1 LQFFQRFSAI
11 HNNNQRA
18 YNKYYKFA
26 VTFKTPYTHK
36 MQGRGLIITFVAALI
51 AVCAYQLLFTFAAY
65 RVENRA
71 DEYAKVHVLA
81 GAADIV
87 VPDGLN
93 PTEKAA
99 FIDSVS
105 RELRVYKNRY
115 LDSIS
120 NEPALDI
127 FITEYNYSQ
136 VKERQISLGLDLQG
150 GMSVVLQVSLEEMIR
165 AMANNSQDPTF
176 LKALENAKKM
186 QASTQENFVILFGKE
201 FEKLDPGAK
210 LAAIFATPENKDKIN
225 FNSTNEQV
233 IAVIK
238 AEADG
243 AVDRTFNIIRSRI
256 DEFGVTQPNINL
268 QEATGRIIVEL
279 PGVDNAERARKLLQ
293 ATAQLEFWEVWDNRE
308 VFNYFVAANDVL
320 AAMLAVNADST
331 AVDSLATDS
340 LGITETATIDSTTTP
355 EDSTALA
362 AADDSSALN
371 NLLDGDTAA
380 TAQSDSLNDEE
391 IKKKFPLFSNGS
403 VLKPATGQDENGQ
416 YTIQE
421 GPMVGYAYAQDRAK
435 VIEYL
440 SMEKVRASF
449 PKNIKFLWS
458 AQPLGTSGN
467 LYGLYAIKTR
477 PNDDKAPLEGDA
489 IIDARQDIDQ
499 NGNPDV
505 DMTMNTEGAKTW
517 RRLTKENIGKS
528 IAVVLDDVVYT
539 APTVQGEIG
548 GGRSQITG
556 NFTMKEA
563 KDLSN
568 IIKAGKLPA
577 PAQIV
582 EEEVVGPSLGKESIN
597 AGMFSLALGFGM
609 VIVFMIFYYT
619 GAGVIANLSLFLN
632 MFFIM
637 GVLASFQASLTLP
650 GMAGIVLTIGMAVDA
665 NVIIFERIR
674 EELARGKGLKLAI
687 SDGFS
692 NSYSAIVD
700 SNITSLITGFILL
713 VIGLGPVKGFATV
726 FVIGL
731 FSSFVTAVLCSQ
743 IFFEWYV
750 KGDRKISFGSS
761 FTSNLFN
768 NFHFKFMEKR
778 KIAYAIS
785 LAVTIAGIA
794 SIAFRGFD
802 LGVDFKGGRTY
813 VVRFDKP
820 VVTEQISASLT
831 KEYGIAPLVRTYGG
845 SNQVKITTA
854 YEIGSDD
861 PAMDSLVEA
870 KLYNGIS
877 QFYTNA
883 PEFEDF
889 KTNYRLSSVKV
900 GPTVAD
906 DIMTSSFWASLLS
919 VIGIFIYLAIRFRR
933 WEFGVGAIV
942 ATGHDV
948 LVILSIFSIFKGLLP
963 FSTEIDQ
970 AFIAAVLTI
979 IGYSV
984 NDTVIVFD
992 RIREYLN
999 LHPTKSLNENVNG
1012 AINTT
1017 LSRTTMTSFTTL
1029 LVVIVLFIFGGEVIR
1044 GFSFALLIGI
1054 VVGTYSSIF
1063 IASPVVVDLM
1073 NRKKAVKK

>member
-1 LQFFQRFSAI
+1 
-11 HNNNQRA
+11 
-18 YNKYYKFA
+18 
-26 VTFKTPYTHK
+26 
-36 MQGRGLIITFVAALI
+36 MQGRGLIITFVTALI

-71 DEYAKVHVLA
+71 DEYANVHVLGGGSEIA
-81 GAADIV
+81 

-93 PTEKAA
+93 PTAKAA
-99 FIDSVS
+99 YLDSVGK
-105 RELRVYKNRY
+105 ELRSMKNRY

-120 NEPALDI
+120 NETALNI
-127 FITEYNYSQ
+127 YVAEFNYSQ

-150 GMSVVLQVSLEEMIR
+150 GMSVVLQVSLEELIK

-176 LKALENAKKM
+176 LKALENAKKS
-186 QASTQENFVILFGKE
+186 QTNTQENFVILFGKE
-201 FEKLDPGAK
+201 FQKLDPGAK

-233 IAVIK
+233 LAVIK
-238 AEADG
+238 SEADG

-308 VFNYFVAANDVL
+308 VFNYFVNANDVL
-320 AAMLAVNADST
+320 VTVLAVTGDST
-331 AVDSLATDS
+331 TVDSLATDS
-340 LGITETATIDSTTTP
+340 NGLDALTETTSTETIDTNAAAD
-355 EDSTALA
+355 EDSTG
-362 AADDSSALN
+362 LN
-371 NLLDGDTAA
+371 ALLDGDSTA
-380 TAQSDSLNDEE
+380 TAQSDSLDDAE
-391 IKKKFPLFSNGS
+391 ILKKFPLFSNGS
-403 VLKPATGQDENGQ
+403 ILKPATGQDENGQ
-416 YTIQE
+416 YNILE
-421 GPMVGYAYAQDRAK
+421 GPIVGYAFSQDRAK
-435 VIEYL
+435 VTEYL
-440 SMEKVRASF
+440 ALEKVRAVF
-449 PKNIKFLWS
+449 PKNIKFLWGS
-458 AQPLGTSGN
+458 QPLGTSGN

-499 NGNPDV
+499 NGKPDV
-505 DMTMNTEGAKTW
+505 DMSMNTEGAKTW
-517 RRLTKENIGKS
+517 KRLTKENIGKS

-539 APTVQGEIG
+539 APVVQGEIS

-563 KDLSN
+563 KDLAN

-582 EEEVVGPSLGKESIN
+582 EEEVVGPSLGKESIK
-597 AGMFSLALGFGM
+597 AGTFSLILGIAI
-609 VIVFMIFYYT
+609 VILFMIFYYT
-619 GAGVIANLSLFLN
+619 GGGIVTTFSLLLN

-674 EELARGKGLKLAI
+674 EELARGKGLRLAI

-731 FSSFVTAVLCSQ
+731 FSSFITAVLCSQ
-743 IFFEWYV
+743 IFFEWFV
-750 KGDRKISFGSS
+750 KGDRKIAFGSQ
-761 FTSNLFN
+761 FTINLFN
-768 NFHFKFMEKR
+768 NFHFQFMEKR

-785 LAVTIAGIA
+785 LAVTLAGVA

-813 VVRFDKP
+813 VVRFDQP
-820 VVTEQISASLT
+820 VNTVDITAELA

-845 SNQVKITTA
+845 TNQVKITTA
-854 YEIGSDD
+854 YEIDSDD
-861 PAMDSLVEA
+861 PTIDSLVEA
-870 KLYNGIS
+870 KLYNGIGK
-877 QFYTNA
+877 FYNNA
-883 PEFEDF
+883 PDF
-889 KTNYRLSSVKV
+889 DDFRNNYRLSSVKV

-942 ATGHDV
+942 ATAHDV

-999 LHPTKSLNENVNG
+999 LHPTKSLNDNVNG

-1044 GFSFALLIGI
+1044 GFSFALLVGI

-1073 NRKKAVKK
+1073 SRKKAVKK

>member
-1 LQFFQRFSAI
+1 LGGSS
-11 HNNNQRA
+11 
-18 YNKYYKFA
+18 
-26 VTFKTPYTHK
+26 
-36 MQGRGLIITFVAALI
+36 
-51 AVCAYQLLFTFAAY
+51 
-65 RVENRA
+65 E
-71 DEYAKVHVLA
+71 
-81 GAADIV
+81 IV
-87 VPDGLN
+87 PPAGLN
-93 PTEKAA
+93 PTEQATY
-99 FIDSVS
+99 IDSIGK
-105 RELRVYKNRY
+105 ELRSFKSRY
-115 LDSIS
+115 LDSVA
-120 NEPALDI
+120 NETALNI
-127 FITEYNYSQ
+127 FVTEYNYSQ

-150 GMSVVLQVSLEEMIR
+150 GMSVVLQVSLEELIK
-165 AMANNSQDPTF
+165 AMANDSQDPTF

-186 QASTQENFVILFGKE
+186 QTSTQENFVTLFGIE
-201 FEKLDPGAK
+201 FQKLDPGAK

-233 IAVIK
+233 LKVLK
-238 AEADG
+238 DESDG
-243 AVDRTFNIIRSRI
+243 AVERTFNIIRSRI

-268 QEATGRIIVEL
+268 QETTGRIIVEL
-279 PGVDNAERARKLLQ
+279 PGVENAERARKLLQ

-308 VFNYFVAANDVL
+308 VFNYFVKANDVL
-320 AAMLAVNADST
+320 VTLLSVSDTTLTEDTTLTSALTES
-331 AVDSLATDS
+331 ATKD
-340 LGITETATIDSTTTP
+340 TTKTIDTLS
-355 EDSTALA
+355 A
-362 AADDSSALN
+362 ASDKDTSELN
-371 NLLDGDTAA
+371 ALLDGDT
-380 TAQSDSLNDEE
+380 TSKTGDELMDDAE

-403 VLKPATGQDENGQ
+403 ILKPATGQDENGQ
-416 YTIQE
+416 YTILE
-421 GPMVGYAYAQDRAK
+421 GPIVGYTYSHDRNK
-435 VIEYL
+435 VMEYL
-440 SMEKVRASF
+440 AMEKVRAAF
-449 PKNIKFLWS
+449 PKNIKFVWG
-458 AQPLGTSGN
+458 ATPLGTSGN
-467 LYGLYAIKTR
+467 LYGLYALKTR

-489 IIDARQDIDQ
+489 IVDARQDIDQ
-499 NGNPDV
+499 NGKPDV
-505 DMTMNTEGAKTW
+505 DMTMNSEGAKTW

-539 APTVQGEIG
+539 APTVQGEIS

-556 NFTMKEA
+556 NFSIKEA
-563 KDLSN
+563 KDLAN

-582 EEEVVGPSLGKESIN
+582 EEEVVGPSLGKESIK
-597 AGMFSLALGFGM
+597 AGMFSLVLGFGIVILFM
-609 VIVFMIFYYT
+609 VFYYS
-619 GAGVIANLSLFLN
+619 GAGIITNLSLFLN

-674 EELARGKGLKLAI
+674 EELAKGKGLKLAI

-713 VIGLGPVKGFATV
+713 IIGLGPVKGFATV

-731 FSSFVTAVLCSQ
+731 FSSFITAVLCSQ
-743 IFFEWYV
+743 IFFQWYV
-750 KGDRKISFGSS
+750 ESKNRKISFGNN
-761 FTSNLFN
+761 FTNNLFN
-768 NFHFKFMEKR
+768 NFHFHFMEKR

-785 LAVTIAGIA
+785 LAVTLAGVA
-794 SIAFRGFD
+794 SIVFRGFD

-813 VVRFDKP
+813 VVRFDTP
-820 VVTEQISASLT
+820 ANTVDITTSLA
-831 KEYGIAPLVRTYGG
+831 KEYGIAPLVRTYGS

-854 YEIGSDD
+854 YEIDNDD
-861 PAMDSLVEA
+861 PAIDSLVES
-870 KLYNGIS
+870 KLYNGVKE
-877 QFYTNA
+877 FYKNA
-883 PEFEDF
+883 PGFEDF

-906 DIMTSSFWASLLS
+906 DIKSSSVWASLLS
-919 VIGIFIYLAIRFRR
+919 IFGIFIYLAIRFRR

-942 ATGHDV
+942 ATAHDV

-970 AFIAAVLTI
+970 AFIAAMLTI

-992 RIREYLN
+992 RIREYIN

-1029 LVVIVLFIFGGEVIR
+1029 LVVVVLFIFGGEVIR
-1044 GFSFALLIGI
+1044 GMSFALLVGIG
-1054 VVGTYSSIF
+1054 VGTYSSIF

-1073 NRKKAVKK
+1073 SRRKQLKK